1 MAQNKAQQLLEL
13 AADSQITQ
21 FAAGPINFIFSVI
34 SLDLLR
40 SVASL
45 TILAFDCVISL
56 QREVEMVWKRSKSPV
71 KWLYVGLNSFAS
83 RFNYQPELQI
93 WMQGTSA
100 TIMLCTTD
108 IILLLRIWILC
119 DRSRRIVYMFL
130 LMIIVE
136 FGTMLGIIT
145 ATVNSVREY
154 VHVEFIKGC
163 YAQGTVPSYFSAFP
177 VPSFIVSCAMLIV
190 TVRNCQRRIAVSRPY
205 NTHSIAMVF
214 LRDGLLWF
222 LVSALLAPPQIV
234 LFALGRPTLLQVLML
249 PSFAGFSIIGA
260 RVLLNMMEVAAEGPA
275 ANAIELN
282 TIPSQTP

>member
-1 MAQNKAQQLLEL
+1 
-13 AADSQITQ
+13 
-21 FAAGPINFIFSVI
+21 
-34 SLDLLR
+34 
-40 SVASL
+40 
-45 TILAFDCVISL
+45 
-56 QREVEMVWKRSKSPV
+56 
-71 KWLYVGLNSFAS
+71 
-83 RFNYQPELQI
+83 
-93 WMQGTSA
+93 
-100 TIMLCTTD
+100 
-108 IILLLRIWILC
+108 
-119 DRSRRIVYMFL
+119 
-130 LMIIVE
+130 
-136 FGTMLGIIT
+136 MLGIIT

-154 VHVEFIKGC
+154 VHVGFIKGC